1 VPEERPPPLPL
12 WPAAGPTEVE
22 VMDETVVL
30 PSTVMVVRTM
40 EVWVLC
46 WVELELEELLVE
58 EGMDDEELL
67 EDDEDEEEIE
77 ELLEDLTE
85 GSAGGC
91 LT

>member
-1 VPEERPPPLPL
+1 
-12 WPAAGPTEVE
+12 
-22 VMDETVVL
+22 
-30 PSTVMVVRTM
+30 VMVVRTM

-58 EGMDDEELL
+58 DGMDEEELL

-77 ELLEDLTE
+77 ELLEDLRE